1 MYFIRRY
8 WVIGLV
14 FLVVVIHAAI
24 ISYVRSQVTRLK
36 NHQSSTIYVGSF
48 RFQLTNHPEVVYAFS
63 LHTTVDPNR
72 RHYAEDQLRRKRL
85 EIQESV
91 EQTLRQVSQELLQDP
106 KQTGLRDR
114 ILEAIFAQANDVTL
128 QRLVITDWL
137 ELPAT
142 VLRDDRLVTTLP

>member
-14 FLVVVIHAAI
+14 FVVVVIHAAI
-24 ISYVRSQVTRLK
+24 ISYVRSQVSRLK
-36 NHQSSTIYVGSF
+36 NHQSSTIYVGSY
-48 RFQLTNHPEVVYAFS
+48 RFQLINHPDVVYAFS
-63 LHTTVDPNR
+63 LYTTVDPNR
-72 RHYAEDQLRRKRL
+72 RYYAEDQLSRKRM

-106 KQTGLRDR
+106 KQSGLRDR
-114 ILEAIFAQANDVTL
+114 ILEAIYTQANDLSL

-142 VLRDDRLVTTLP
+142 VFRDDRLVTTHP